1 MEFHPRITKR
11 IRILIG
17 DPDRR
22 SYPIRAR
29 AREQNPIGHT
39 QRTRSG
45 HIAPTRRSTP
55 STRSSSETRE
65 NATRQSD
72 VSPWPPSRPSTP
84 RSSARVAT
92 SRTRAR
98 PSLHRPR
105 DRRPCAPPAA
115 SPSAPPTVRPE
126 PAPSGSRWDARS
138 NRDDFPRIESRTTPR
153 RRSPPI
159 ADQPCNNQ
167 TKSPAR
173 TSAPLAGVV
182 RRTPPLTSAPPIP
195 RTATATQTLRSP
207 GSCAPRRASPWTAP
221 PPG

>member
-1 MEFHPRITKR
+1 MWRNLRKSIQPSTSCSCDSVVSQSGPDGCFG
-11 IRILIG
+11 LG
-17 DPDRR
+17 DGISPAHHKTHTNFDRR
-22 SYPIRAR
+22 SRSGLIQSELGLASRSR
-29 AREQNPIGHT
+29 LGLR
-39 QRTRSG
+39 RSG

-65 NATRQSD
+65 NATLQSD

-138 NRDDFPRIESRTTPR
+138 NRDDVPRIESRTTPR

-159 ADQPCNNQ
+159 AD
-167 TKSPAR
+167 
-173 TSAPLAGVV
+173 
-182 RRTPPLTSAPPIP
+182 LT
-195 RTATATQTLRSP
+195 L
-207 GSCAPRRASPWTAP
+207 
-221 PPG
+221 